1 MSLPEIT
8 DKEASDSTLDA
19 QFKMFD
25 GQAFPTVVFD
35 RVKDP
40 SLVTISMI
48 YMD

>member
-8 DKEASDSTLDA
+8 DKAASDSTLDA
-19 QFKMFD
+19 QFKMFY

-40 SLVTISMI
+40 SLVTISMV